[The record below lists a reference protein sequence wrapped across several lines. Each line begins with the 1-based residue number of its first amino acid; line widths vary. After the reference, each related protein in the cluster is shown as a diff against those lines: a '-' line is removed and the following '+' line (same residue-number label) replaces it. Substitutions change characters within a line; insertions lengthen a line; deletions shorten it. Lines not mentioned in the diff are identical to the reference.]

1 MQKRI
6 TNLPLKEPRNR
17 RQNCGEVIAEHK
29 GQQGAVMPV
38 LQKAQEIYGY
48 LPMEVQ
54 AMVAEGLGVSLEEVF
69 GVSTFYSQFSLTPK
83 GQYNISICLGTA
95 CYVKGAAAV
104 MDKVSE
110 ILGIQPEE
118 CTEDGKF
125 FPHRLPVCGRLRPG
139 PGAHRQRGCIWPA
152 DPGRSTGNPGQVS
165 IKGHAGA
172 FAECHG
178 RGPEFHYCRGV
189 PHYHPGGGG
198 PAERGN
204 GHFH

>member
-1 MQKRI
+1 MSTKKAGVLFQDTPEQKKKLEEI
-6 TNLPLKEPRNR
+6 
-17 RQNCGEVIAEHK
+17 IAAHK
-29 GQQGAVMPV
+29 DQAGALMPV
-38 LQKAQEIYGY
+38 LQQAQEVYGY

-54 AMVAEGLGVSLEEVF
+54 AMVADGLGVSLEEVF

-125 FPHRLPVCGRLRPG
+125 SLTACRCVGACGLAPVLTVNEDVYGRLTPDEVPG
-139 PGAHRQRGCIWPA
+139 ILAKYQ
-152 DPGRSTGNPGQVS
+152 
-165 IKGHAGA
+165 
-172 FAECHG
+172 
-178 RGPEFHYCRGV
+178 
-189 PHYHPGGGG
+189 
-198 PAERGN
+198 
-204 GHFH
+204 